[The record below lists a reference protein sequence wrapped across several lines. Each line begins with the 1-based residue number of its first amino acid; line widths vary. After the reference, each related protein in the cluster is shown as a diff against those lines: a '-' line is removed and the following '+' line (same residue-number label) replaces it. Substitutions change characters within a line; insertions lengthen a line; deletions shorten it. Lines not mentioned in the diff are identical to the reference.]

1 MVYVFSLLLVGI
13 NATFNACLSTFSV
26 DNILNSFKMSNS
38 RCPTPGCDGKGH
50 VNGKFASHRRLEK
63 TLINLCKYLPDIQ
76 LSKVLIQLEVDIQ
89 RFGD

>member
-1 MVYVFSLLLVGI
+1 
-13 NATFNACLSTFSV
+13 
-26 DNILNSFKMSNS
+26 MSNS

-89 RFGD
+89 RFGDLEIKLGPLYIPLFVVLRLPQTF